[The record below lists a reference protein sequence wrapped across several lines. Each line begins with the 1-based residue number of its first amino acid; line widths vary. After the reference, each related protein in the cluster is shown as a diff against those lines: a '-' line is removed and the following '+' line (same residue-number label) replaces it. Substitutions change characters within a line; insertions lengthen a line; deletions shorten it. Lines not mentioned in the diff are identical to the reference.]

1 MKSNDLLYLAV
12 IGGLGYLL
20 YQNSQKPTTD
30 AGTSTDGGSESG
42 TPPPTV
48 LPNPMSTALIG
59 DCPLDFSIPYG
70 TIGNS
75 TKYSSI
81 DGKYYRQAMGSA
93 IRSVPAEISLLEFQ
107 NACKDFKALMIIEKK
122 KDEIVVMPFPKPNLN
137 IEAVTNFSGTLYR
150 GIM

>member
-30 AGTSTDGGSESG
+30 SGATTDGGSGNG
-42 TPPPTV
+42 TPLPTP

-81 DGKYYRQAMGSA
+81 DGKYYRQSMGSA

-107 NACKDFKALMIIEKK
+107 NACKDFKALIIIEKK
-122 KDEIVVMPFPKPNLN
+122 KDDIVVMPFSIPNRN
-137 IEAVTNFSGTLYR
+137 IEAVSNFSGTLYR